1 MLLAL
6 RWRIGRWRLAAAP
19 VLLLLA
25 LAPSVLYVG
34 HWGDFF
40 ATARPVSPEHM
51 AQHAAH
57 CHIGPSS
64 CSDQPAP
71 AGVTLLGYLVELEEP
86 QLTATVLEDG
96 LSASEGVFVS
106 PPKQPPRL

>member
-1 MLLAL
+1 MLLTL

-40 ATARPVSPEHM
+40 ASSGTVNPEHV
-51 AQHAAH
+51 AEHAAH
-57 CHIGPSS
+57 CHIGPTS

-71 AGVTLLGYLVELEEP
+71 AAVTLLGDLVELEEP

-96 LSASEGVFVS
+96 SSASEGVFVS
-106 PPKQPPRL
+106 PAKQPPRL